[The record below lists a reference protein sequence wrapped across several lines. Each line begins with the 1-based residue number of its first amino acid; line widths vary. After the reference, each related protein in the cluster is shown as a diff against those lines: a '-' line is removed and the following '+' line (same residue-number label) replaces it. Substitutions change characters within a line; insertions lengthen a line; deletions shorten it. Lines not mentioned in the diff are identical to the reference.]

1 MVLVIELENALA
13 HMHTTVEPSKM
24 WSPYRE
30 PLAKF
35 LNKYTVEVAPRSP
48 CCCLVSILCALKIGI
63 LANGFVNL
71 HSCPPS
77 LSILIGLR
85 SDLVHCCCLSV
96 LSSIG

>member
-35 LNKYTVEVAPRSP
+35 LNKYTVEVAPQSA
-48 CCCLVSILCALKIGI
+48 CGCSVAVLCTLNMRLQGR
-63 LANGFVNL
+63 
-71 HSCPPS
+71 
-77 LSILIGLR
+77 LSIAEWQHRKTPDLPAYSAYMLIR
-85 SDLVHCCCLSV
+85 
-96 LSSIG
+96 

>member
-35 LNKYTVEVAPRSP
+35 LNKYTVEVAPCSP
-48 CCCLVSILCALKIGI
+48 MPLLCVCPSLAEDKLVS
-63 LANGFVNL
+63 
-71 HSCPPS
+71 P
-77 LSILIGLR
+77 
-85 SDLVHCCCLSV
+85 
-96 LSSIG
+96 

>member
-35 LNKYTVEVAPRSP
+35 LNKYTVEVNRHGGHY
-48 CCCLVSILCALKIGI
+48 L
-63 LANGFVNL
+63 
-71 HSCPPS
+71 
-77 LSILIGLR
+77 
-85 SDLVHCCCLSV
+85 
-96 LSSIG
+96 

>member
-35 LNKYTVEVAPRSP
+35 LNKYTVEVNRHGDFNRE
-48 CCCLVSILCALKIGI
+48 KGF
-63 LANGFVNL
+63 LAMQTYACW
-71 HSCPPS
+71 HTPQ
-77 LSILIGLR
+77 
-85 SDLVHCCCLSV
+85 
-96 LSSIG
+96 

>member
-1 MVLVIELENALA
+1 MCVQEQPGLVVLVIELENALA

-48 CCCLVSILCALKIGI
+48 CCCFMSVLRMLNTGFA
-63 LANGFVNL
+63 ANEYVNL
-71 HSCPPS
+71 QWC
-77 LSILIGLR
+77 
-85 SDLVHCCCLSV
+85 
-96 LSSIG
+96 

>member
-35 LNKYTVEVAPRSP
+35 LNKYTVEVLLTLFWTLPSSD
-48 CCCLVSILCALKIGI
+48 LLCIPLLSCNGKI
-63 LANGFVNL
+63 LASAAHPDAV
-71 HSCPPS
+71 
-77 LSILIGLR
+77 LR
-85 SDLVHCCCLSV
+85 M
-96 LSSIG
+96 IAAE

>member
-35 LNKYTVEVAPRSP
+35 LNKYTVEVALLSP
-48 CCCLVSILCALKIGI
+48 CNCPVAVFCTLHIGSR
-63 LANGFVNL
+63 G
-71 HSCPPS
+71 
-77 LSILIGLR
+77 
-85 SDLVHCCCLSV
+85 
-96 LSSIG
+96 